1 MKELRQ
7 VLTQTD
13 ESIITDFDHEA
24 EARRQARN
32 ESARRIA
39 LTVHLVLFAVF
50 VLVTCIEW
58 ITSRDIDHAI
68 KVSMTMLGLVSIADF
83 VNSMLQNNFRP
94 YATVLTSK
102 VSDLPR
108 LLKKA
113 KSVATLDSH
122 DERRVAGVWNSL
134 EYLKKHLYPHHQ
146 REITDESITYL
157 SELLT
162 SETIP
167 ERLSILLSIATTA
180 ANQELLPH
188 LAALQE
194 RSIEIDPEGT
204 LADPLAKAIESC
216 SPTESKT
223 ARAIGGLSQ

>member
-7 VLTQTD
+7 GLTQTD

-32 ESARRIA
+32 NSVRRIA
-39 LTVHLVLFAVF
+39 LSVHLALFAIF
-50 VLVTCIEW
+50 VIVTCIEW
-58 ITSRDIDHAI
+58 IGTRDIEHTI
-68 KVSMTMLGLVSIADF
+68 KVSMTVLGLVSIADF
-83 VNSMLQNNFRP
+83 VNTMLQQNFRP
-94 YATVLTSK
+94 FATVLTSK

-113 KSVATLDSH
+113 KSVATLDPH
-122 DERRVAGVWNSL
+122 DEHRVAGVWNSL
-134 EYLKKHLYPHHQ
+134 EYLIKHLYPHHH

-167 ERLSILLSIATTA
+167 ERLSILLSVATIA

-194 RSIEIDPEGT
+194 RSSEIDPEGT
-204 LADPLAKAIESC
+204 LADPIAKAIEAC
-216 SPTESKT
+216 SPPESKT